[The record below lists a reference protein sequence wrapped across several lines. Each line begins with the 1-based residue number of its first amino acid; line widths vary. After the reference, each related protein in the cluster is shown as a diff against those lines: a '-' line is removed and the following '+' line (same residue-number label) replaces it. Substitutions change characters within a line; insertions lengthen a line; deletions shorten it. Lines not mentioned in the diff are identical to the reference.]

1 MDIKSNA
8 IQDDTEP
15 LKYYFIKK
23 IIIIIKKIYDFMVM
37 QMITITHF
45 FLSTGVL

>member
-1 MDIKSNA
+1 MDIKSSA

-23 IIIIIKKIYDFMVM
+23 KKS
-37 QMITITHF
+37 MI
-45 FLSTGVL
+45 LWLCK

>member
-1 MDIKSNA
+1 MDIKSSA

-23 IIIIIKKIYDFMVM
+23 RKKKKLI
-37 QMITITHF
+37 MI
-45 FLSTGVL
+45 S